1 MDYAVANS
9 PQKLWKALTPG
20 SLSFA
25 QVLSP
30 YPRRWPHTDAPL
42 VLRLDPNDKDS
53 IEITDVASL
62 PGIHDDVDVNLPEGP
77 QPETVTICR
86 SQLVNVERPTD
97 GPAFCFHDWCYS
109 ILIWKLRRFSKS
121 IIKSVICKLV
131 RSLLPSSS
139 LWRNICEARHQLDPN
154 SSLQTLVAHAERSP
168 LEFQPFLM
176 SRLPAEVRV
185 RMWEYVGLSTP
196 YSAFILVGAELSR
209 LARYV
214 KSRPTRDL
222 ALEQGCLLSAKMIM
236 VFGTEYIQDLVID
249 KDHKGASKVLGDVTG
264 LKFVL
269 GLSGICAIKVF
280 GIDWETDWL
289 GKVPGVGYV
298 WHGMMRDIIPRLRF
312 TYNVR

>member
-1 MDYAVANS
+1 MANF
-9 PQKLWKALTPG
+9 PQKLWKASTPG

-30 YPRRWPHTDAPL
+30 YPRRWPHTDASL
-42 VLRLDPNDKDS
+42 VLRLDPNDEDS
-53 IEITDVASL
+53 IKITDVASL

-121 IIKSVICKLV
+121 IIKSVIYKLV

-139 LWRNICEARHQLDPN
+139 LWRNICEAHHQLDPN
-154 SSLQTLVAHAERSP
+154 RSLQTLVAHSERSP

-185 RMWEYVGLSTP
+185 RIWEYVGLSTP
-196 YSAFILVGAELSR
+196 YSAFILVGAELPR
-209 LARYV
+209 LARHV
-214 KSRPTRDL
+214 KSRPTHDFAFKRGY
-222 ALEQGCLLSAKMIM
+222 QPSAKTIM
-236 VFGTEYIQDLVID
+236 VFGTEYIQDLGYD
-249 KDHKGASKVLGDVTG
+249 EDHKAASNVVREVVG
-264 LKFVL
+264 LKFVTSL
-269 GLSGICAIKVF
+269 GGICAIKVF
-280 GIDWETDWL
+280 GVNWETDWI
-289 GKVPGVGYV
+289 GKVPRVGHV
-298 WHGMMRDIIPRLRF
+298 WHGMIQDIGPRLCC